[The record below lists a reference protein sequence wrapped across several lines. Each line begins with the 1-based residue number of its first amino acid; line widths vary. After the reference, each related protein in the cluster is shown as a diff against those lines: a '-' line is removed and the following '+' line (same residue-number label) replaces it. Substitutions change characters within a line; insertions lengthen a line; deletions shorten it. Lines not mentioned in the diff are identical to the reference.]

1 MYDVFKSEGDVI
13 VLVEGSPGIG
23 KTTFC
28 LKIAYDWAH
37 DPIPKEFNFPQFE
50 IVLLL
55 KCRDIV
61 GDLFEAITEQLL
73 PKDTYEC
80 FCKKLMEF
88 IKDFHFQPKV
98 LIILDGLDELPKVS
112 ESYVDDLLRKK
123 VLRFCYVLA
132 TTRQERGIAVRQK
145 VNFDMLLQIEGFTR
159 KDAFDYI
166 RKYFKSAGSEHI
178 STGERLIIQIEKNTL
193 LDALW
198 NNPLNLL
205 LLCVVFEDYQGELP
219 SYRTELYQI
228 IVSCILRR
236 YCAKHDLEAPLVDKA
251 LVRLFEDSLL
261 VLGELAWRCLE
272 KDRFSFFE
280 KELAEFE
287 TKNVNLAARELG
299 LVFKEASLR
308 KINPQHE
315 YFFFHKTFQEYLAA
329 LYLANKLLIKEVD
342 FFKSHLRFYPDM
354 VESYRQVF
362 IFMSG
367 ILGEDACLLFEQ
379 IGKKLKEGNWD
390 WHQCAEEEATFF
402 VECFNESRNGEQV
415 AIALSSFIPFP
426 QTMTFDLSDGDM
438 NTDISIVFKAC
449 GSFSQLQLPV
459 HLSLYGEVPID
470 EDGAAP
476 ADALS
481 DIVAPNTQL
490 QTLSFSGCVS
500 EEITAL
506 LCKALT
512 VDSTLHSFTLETTE
526 WISSC
531 EVVDISDSLAANKT
545 LTTVTLKLPHEVLK
559 SCIAILDKG
568 LSAETPLTSFVLE
581 IFGSWRETEA
591 EDFRKILLNRSLMSL
606 SLTLF
611 GDVQDSLITSLRE
624 GLVANPSMKSLAL
637 TFYGKLSNTG
647 VALLKNGF
655 LGNRSLESLELKVFG
670 ELPTNW
676 ANISRT
682 LHSAVKSTS
691 RQERGIIVRKKVDF
705 DMLLQI
711 EGFTREDAFD
721 YIRKHFKNAGP
732 ENVLKGERLI
742 DEIMENTFLDALWNN
757 PLNLLLLCIV
767 FEDYQG
773 ELPSYRTELYQ
784 IIVSCILRRYCAKH
798 DLEAPVD
805 DKNVVRLFEDS
816 LLVLGEL
823 AWRCLEK
830 DRFSFREEELV
841 EFETVNANL
850 AARELGL
857 VFKEA
862 SLRKINP
869 QHEYFFFHK
878 TFQEYLAAFYLA
890 NKLLKKEVYFS
901 ELHLNFYNDM
911 TERYRQVFIF
921 MSGILG
927 EDARLL
933 FEQIGK
939 KLKKGN
945 WDWHQCAEEGATFF
959 VECFTESRN
968 DEQVAIALSSFIPFP
983 QTMTFN
989 LSREETTT
997 GVFIVLK
1004 ACESF
1009 SQLQLPVHLALECS
1023 WWDVNANLGGDE
1035 LADIIASNTQLQT
1048 LSFSG
1053 CVFEETTALLCKAL
1067 TVDSTLH
1074 SFTLETTGWIY
1085 SCEVVAIKLDCSGAN
1100 DLCKGLIASSVSC
1113 VTLNFKER
1121 VTDNVANCLFK
1132 HLNKLKTLSKLTISI
1147 QGELMGDGKNT
1158 LERLS
1163 RNQTYLFALNVS
1175 DSYSGDKI
1183 CREVG
1188 LSADDSSSLTPV
1200 LTKVK
1205 DGCVTK
1211 LSLSVKNPD
1220 SISGDWGSTLC
1231 EGLAKSESL
1240 TTLSLTFNNNYYIK
1254 NMDAL
1259 WDAAAKN
1266 KSLTT
1271 LSLTLNSYNQYL
1283 MSEPITF
1290 GLRNGLAK
1298 NSSLTTLSLTLNDC
1312 LVWKKMVANDLRDG
1326 LAKNASLTTLRLTMN
1341 IQSGWIIRIPL
1352 VDYLSGGLA
1361 KNTSLTTLSLT
1372 LNNYCDWEECMISG
1386 LNEGLTKNMSLTTLI
1401 LTFNNY
1407 RDFEG
1412 CMISD
1417 LSDVLTENMS
1427 LTTLS
1432 LTLNNYRNFEGSMIS
1447 DLSDV
1452 LTKNMS
1458 LTTLILAV
1466 NNYSDFKGCMINGR
1480 SDRMAKYMSLTT
1492 LSLAI
1497 NNYSSFEEDLTDGLI
1512 DGLAN
1517 IKSLTTL
1524 SLTLNNHSYRPNSSF
1539 CALMDALVRNTSIV
1553 TLNLTL
1559 GDYNNFYEDWI
1570 HELAY
1575 ALARDT
1581 SLTSISLE
1589 VNVFSERNSNSES
1602 SSV

>member
-1 MYDVFKSEGDVI
+1 MVSCSSSSQFLTKGKKPSKVSKVSKQQRLSNKVSKGSSERVKKTSKRLRLSDDKLTFADSSGSCWRSPFVEFHHLPFPVNPQVYKESRRHDQSHYLDTVIRVIKDEYNRRSQLKPLLWESTITLPLEDVYTRLRIVSRGKRDFQLENSEVHMYDVFKSEGDVI

-37 DPIPKEFNFPQFE
+37 DRIPKEFNFPQFE

-73 PKDTYEC
+73 PKDTHEC
-80 FCKKLMEF
+80 FRKKLMEF

-98 LIILDGLDELPKVS
+98 LIILDGLDELSKES
-112 ESYVDDLLRKK
+112 KSYVDDLLLKK
-123 VLRFCYVLA
+123 VLRFCYVLV

-166 RKYFKSAGSEHI
+166 RKYFNSAGSEHV
-178 STGERLIIQIEKNTL
+178 STGKRLIIQIKKNSL

-205 LLCVVFEDYQGELP
+205 LLCVVFEDCQGELP

-228 IVSCILRR
+228 IVCCILRR
-236 YCAKHDLEAPLVDKA
+236 YCAKHDLEAPVDDRN

-272 KDRFSFFE
+272 E
-280 KELAEFE
+280 
-287 TKNVNLAARELG
+287 
-299 LVFKEASLR
+299 
-308 KINPQHE
+308 
-315 YFFFHKTFQEYLAA
+315 
-329 LYLANKLLIKEVD
+329 
-342 FFKSHLRFYPDM
+342 
-354 VESYRQVF
+354 
-362 IFMSG
+362 
-367 ILGEDACLLFEQ
+367 
-379 IGKKLKEGNWD
+379 
-390 WHQCAEEEATFF
+390 
-402 VECFNESRNGEQV
+402 
-415 AIALSSFIPFP
+415 
-426 QTMTFDLSDGDM
+426 
-438 NTDISIVFKAC
+438 
-449 GSFSQLQLPV
+449 
-459 HLSLYGEVPID
+459 
-470 EDGAAP
+470 
-476 ADALS
+476 
-481 DIVAPNTQL
+481 
-490 QTLSFSGCVS
+490 
-500 EEITAL
+500 
-506 LCKALT
+506 
-512 VDSTLHSFTLETTE
+512 
-526 WISSC
+526 
-531 EVVDISDSLAANKT
+531 
-545 LTTVTLKLPHEVLK
+545 
-559 SCIAILDKG
+559 
-568 LSAETPLTSFVLE
+568 
-581 IFGSWRETEA
+581 
-591 EDFRKILLNRSLMSL
+591 
-606 SLTLF
+606 
-611 GDVQDSLITSLRE
+611 
-624 GLVANPSMKSLAL
+624 
-637 TFYGKLSNTG
+637 
-647 VALLKNGF
+647 
-655 LGNRSLESLELKVFG
+655 
-670 ELPTNW
+670 
-676 ANISRT
+676 
-682 LHSAVKSTS
+682 
-691 RQERGIIVRKKVDF
+691 
-705 DMLLQI
+705 
-711 EGFTREDAFD
+711 
-721 YIRKHFKNAGP
+721 
-732 ENVLKGERLI
+732 
-742 DEIMENTFLDALWNN
+742 
-757 PLNLLLLCIV
+757 
-767 FEDYQG
+767 
-773 ELPSYRTELYQ
+773 
-784 IIVSCILRRYCAKH
+784 
-798 DLEAPVD
+798 
-805 DKNVVRLFEDS
+805 
-816 LLVLGEL
+816 
-823 AWRCLEK
+823 
-830 DRFSFREEELV
+830 DRFSFREEELA
-841 EFETVNANL
+841 EFESAIVNL

-890 NKLLKKEVYFS
+890 NKLLIKEVDFS
-901 ELHLNFYNDM
+901 ESHLHFYDDI

-939 KLKKGN
+939 KLKKQN
-945 WDWHQCAEEGATFF
+945 WDWHQCAEKEATFF
-959 VECFTESRN
+959 LECFNESRN

-983 QTMTFN
+983 QTMTFD
-989 LSREETTT
+989 LSYEDTPTD
-997 GVFIVLK
+997 VFIVLK

-1023 WWDVNANLGGDE
+1023 RWDIYANLDGDA

-1053 CVFEETTALLCKAL
+1053 SVSEEITALLCKAL
-1067 TVDSTLH
+1067 AVDSTLH
-1074 SFTLETTGWIY
+1074 SFTLETTEWKS
-1085 SCEVVAIKLDCSGAN
+1085 SCEVVAISDSMAANKTLTTVTLKLPYEMLKICIAILDKGLSADMPRTSLVLEIFGSWRETEAKDFKEILLNRSLTSLSLTLFGDMQDSVMTCVSEGLVANPSLQSLALTFYGKLSNTSVALLKDGFLGNRSLESLELKVFGELPTNWANISRTLHSAIKSTASFTVHPNVTGMVGTSQVACLCPVLNENLLASKLHSLAVNILGELDCSGAN

-1132 HLNKLKTLSKLTISI
+1132 HLNKLKTISKLTISI
-1147 QGELMGDGKNT
+1147 QGDLMGDRKNT
-1158 LERLS
+1158 LERLLC
-1163 RNQTYLFALNVS
+1163 NQTYLFALNVS

-1211 LSLSVKNPD
+1211 LSVSVNNPD

-1240 TTLSLTFNNNYYIK
+1240 TTLSLTLNDIASIENI
-1254 NMDAL
+1254 DAL
-1259 WDAAAKN
+1259 WDAVAKN
-1266 KSLTT
+1266 KSFTA
-1271 LSLTLNSYNQYL
+1271 LSLTLNNYNCT
-1283 MSEPITF
+1283 SEPMTC
-1290 GLRNGLAK
+1290 GLSNGLAK

-1312 LVWKKMVANDLRDG
+1312 WVWVRMVANDLSD
-1326 LAKNASLTTLRLTMN
+1326 
-1341 IQSGWIIRIPL
+1341 
-1352 VDYLSGGLA
+1352 GLA

-1372 LNNYCDWEECMISG
+1372 FNIQSDSNIDNHVMDYLSDGLAKNTSLTTLSLTVNNYCDSDWEGGMISDLSEGLTENMSLTTLILTLNNYRAFEGCMISG
-1386 LNEGLTKNMSLTTLI
+1386 LSDGLMKNMSITTLILTLNNFSDFKGHMISGMSKRLTKNMSLTTLI
-1401 LTFNNY
+1401 LTLNNY
-1407 RDFEG
+1407 SDFKG
-1412 CMISD
+1412 SMIYG
-1417 LSDVLTENMS
+1417 LSDWLAKNMS

-1432 LTLNNYRNFEGSMIS
+1432 
-1447 DLSDV
+1447 
-1452 LTKNMS
+1452 
-1458 LTTLILAV
+1458 LAV
-1466 NNYSDFKGCMINGR
+1466 NNYSDFKGYMIYNP
-1480 SDRMAKYMSLTT
+1480 SDWLAKFISLTT

-1497 NNYSSFEEDLTDGLI
+1497 NNYSSFDGDLTYGLI

-1524 SLTLNNHSYRPNSSF
+1524 SLTLNNHSYRPNSCV
-1539 CALMDALVRNTSIV
+1539 CALMNALVRNTSLV

-1559 GDYNNFYEDWI
+1559 SDYNNFYEDWI
-1570 HELAY
+1570 HELAD